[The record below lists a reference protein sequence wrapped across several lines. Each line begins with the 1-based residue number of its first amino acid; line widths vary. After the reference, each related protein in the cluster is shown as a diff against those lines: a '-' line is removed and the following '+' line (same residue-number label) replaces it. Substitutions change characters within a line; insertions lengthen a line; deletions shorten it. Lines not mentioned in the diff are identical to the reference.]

1 MKRKLLVI
9 LLLLT
14 ATFGS
19 VSAQNF
25 SRRGFSLGADR
36 DTLLYIIASPFDNW
50 YLTLGGGIQT
60 FMGNELIASARH
72 NKVDYNLRAE
82 IGKWIIPDLAV
93 SLRISHMSV
102 HGQSQYGLQPFINHL
117 EDTPNENGY
126 YPFSAHAW
134 ALTGYVTLD
143 WTNFFYG
150 YEVGKR
156 THTHVFT
163 PIGLGMSML
172 YGDQRNP
179 RAADDHP
186 LGSFRRNWELCY
198 NMGIGIE
205 YEVSQELA
213 LNAMFELFGSESTWD
228 WTPYDNSYSIFDV
241 IPSITLGARINL
253 LTHVN
258 KYNQYTRKTT
268 RSEVNH
274 EFLTV
279 GSRGDLTRREG
290 EVRRLRFTRDSLSSM
305 IDQLEEDRND
315 MRAEL
320 LGKYD
325 SVQIRYD
332 SLIDEMRGMRHPRN
346 LLEELI
352 GANEVL
358 GLPSTIVYYQ
368 LDRYDLDFN
377 GRKRL
382 QNFVKEISDLDDT
395 LEYYIV
401 GAADSLTGTIRHN
414 QWLSERRCEAAFR
427 MMVDHFNADANQFIQ
442 VPVGGIT
449 DYDPQENNRM
459 ALIIL
464 RTRETESI
472 VNRWLQLRENRR

>member
-1 MKRKLLVI
+1 M
-9 LLLLT
+9 
-14 ATFGS
+14 
-19 VSAQNF
+19 
-25 SRRGFSLGADR
+25 
-36 DTLLYIIASPFDNW
+36 LYIIASPFDNW
-50 YLTLGGGIQT
+50 YLTFGGGLQT
-60 FMGNELIASARH
+60 FVGNELVASARR
-72 NKVDYNLRAE
+72 NQLDYNVRLE

-93 SLRISHMSV
+93 SLRFSQMTV
-102 HGQSQYGLQPFINHL
+102 HGQTQYGLNPFINSA

-126 YPFSAHAW
+126 YPFAAHAL
-134 ALTGYVTLD
+134 AITGYVTLD

-156 THTHVFT
+156 TRTHIFT

-179 RAADDHP
+179 RSADTYP
-186 LGSFRRNWELCY
+186 LGTFRRNLELCY
-198 NMGIGIE
+198 DAGVGLE

-213 LNAMFELFGSESTWD
+213 VSALFELFGSESTWD
-228 WTPYDNSYSIFDV
+228 WSPYDNSYSIFDV
-241 IPSITLGARINL
+241 IPSITLGARVNL
-253 LTHVN
+253 LTHVD
-258 KYNQYTRKTT
+258 KYNRYTKQTT
-268 RSEVNH
+268 RTEVNH
-274 EFLTV
+274 EFISI
-279 GSRGDLTRREG
+279 GSRSEVTRREG
-290 EVRRLRFTRDSLSSM
+290 EVRRLRFTRDSLSTM
-305 IDQLEEDRND
+305 IDQLEEDKED
-315 MRAEL
+315 MRVEL

-325 SVQIRYD
+325 SVQVRYD
-332 SLIDEMRGMRHPRN
+332 SVIDEMRRIRRPKN

-382 QNFVKEISDLDDT
+382 QNFVREISNLDDT
-395 LEYYIV
+395 LEYYII

-427 MMVDHFNADANQFIQ
+427 MMVDHFDADANQFIQ

-464 RTRETESI
+464 RTTETEAI
-472 VNRWLQLRENRR
+472 VNRWMQLRDSRR